1 MLQAVSSVNRLI
13 SAEVDSGIE
22 AGRVVVGGF
31 SQGGATSIL
40 TGLTSERK
48 LAGVVVLS
56 GWVLLRNK
64 LKAVGELHVLCL
76 RIFSDKSTLD
86 VCSPCVVATNLLGSW
101 HC

>member
-64 LKAVGELHVLCL
+64 LKAVGELHV
-76 RIFSDKSTLD
+76 
-86 VCSPCVVATNLLGSW
+86 V
-101 HC
+101 